1 MLLETIRIIHQQ
13 PQNLSYHQARFN
25 HSRKTL
31 FNVKDNINLAPSIP
45 TPKDQGYYKCRI
57 LYQKDIQK
65 VELVPYQIRPIKSL
79 QLVIADDII
88 YNFKYEN
95 RQHLTALVAQKG
107 QADDVLIIKN
117 GYITD
122 TSYSNIVFWDGKT
135 WWTPDTPLLCGTRR
149 AKYLKKGRIKERAI
163 QVSDLEN
170 YQGAKLINAM
180 MGLDDTKM
188 IDIQQIKKASHFLM

>member
-13 PQNLSYHQARFN
+13 PQNLSHHQARFD

-31 FNVKDNINLAPSIP
+31 FNVKDNINLASYIP
-45 TPKDQGYYKCRI
+45 IPKDQGCYKCRI

-65 VELVPYQIRPIKSL
+65 IELVPYQIRPIKSL

-88 YNFKYEN
+88 YNFKYAN
-95 RQHLTALVAQKG
+95 RQHLNALAAQKG

-122 TSYSNIVFWDGKT
+122 TSYSNTVFWDGKM

-149 AKYLKKGRIKERAI
+149 AKYLQEGRIKERAI
-163 QVSDLEN
+163 QVNDLEN
-170 YQGAKLINAM
+170 YQGAKVINAM
-180 MGLDDTKM
+180 VGLDDAET
-188 IDIQQIKKASHFLM
+188 IDIHQIKKASHFLM